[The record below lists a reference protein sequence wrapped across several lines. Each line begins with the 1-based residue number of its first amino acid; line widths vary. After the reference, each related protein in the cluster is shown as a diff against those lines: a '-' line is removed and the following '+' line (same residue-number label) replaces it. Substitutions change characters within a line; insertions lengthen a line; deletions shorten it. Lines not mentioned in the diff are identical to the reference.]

1 MNLNL
6 TKILFV
12 NSIMIGVMMAISSN
26 NWISMWTSMEIGV
39 LSVVPLMTQEKISS
53 DSPIKYFI
61 VQSVSSSIMIT
72 GMMTFMS
79 MINFKIFM
87 TQAMLIKI
95 GASPFHT
102 WILSMIESVEYYVLF
117 ILFTLIKIP
126 GMITLSILNEQLK
139 LWSIMS
145 MIVGAIMVI
154 NQSSIKKMLSYS
166 SIYNLGVMMSSMNEN
181 QIWVTYML
189 MYSLMLLMILM
200 MIKKLKINYLNQ
212 MMINELETMTKI
224 SIWISL
230 LSMAGLPPMMGFTIK
245 MIILEKMI
253 LKTEFMLTTVMLL
266 SSMVMMFMY
275 MRISFL
281 AMTLY
286 STSIKWK
293 MLKKSNIDIKIMI
306 TNLISTPVMITLKSL
321 T

>member
-245 MIILEKMI
+245 MIILEKMV

>member
-6 TKILFV
+6 TKLLFV

-26 NWISMWTSMEIGV
+26 NWISLWISMEIGV

-61 VQSVSSSIMIT
+61 IQSVSSSIMIT
-72 GMMTFMS
+72 GMMTFVS
-79 MINFKIFM
+79 LINFKILL

-95 GASPFHT
+95 GAAPFHT
-102 WILSMIESVEYYVLF
+102 WILSMIESVKYYVLF

-126 GMITLSILNEQLK
+126 GMITLSILNEQLQ
-139 LWSIMS
+139 LWSISS
-145 MIVGAIMVI
+145 MIIGAIMVI

-181 QIWVTYML
+181 QIWITYMIV
-189 MYSLMLLMILM
+189 YSLMLSMILM

-212 MMINELETMTKI
+212 ILVNELETMTKI

-245 MIILEKMI
+245 MIVLEKMI
-253 LKTEFMLTTVMLL
+253 LKTEIMLALILL
-266 SSMVMMFMY
+266 ASSMLMMFMY

-281 AMTLY
+281 AMTLF
-286 STSIKWK
+286 STSTKWK
-293 MLKKSNIDIKIMI
+293 IFKKSNINIKIMI
-306 TNLISTPVMITLKSL
+306 TNLIFTPITITLKSL

>member
-26 NWISMWTSMEIGV
+26 NWISLWTSMEIGV

-61 VQSVSSSIMIT
+61 VQSVSSSIMIM
-72 GMMTFMS
+72 GMMTLLS
-79 MINFKIFM
+79 MINFKILM

-102 WILSMIESVEYYVLF
+102 WILSMIENVEYYVLF

-126 GMITLSILNEQLK
+126 GLLTLSILNEQLK
-139 LWSIMS
+139 FWSILS
-145 MIVGAIMVI
+145 MAIGSIMVI

-181 QIWVTYML
+181 QIWVLYML
-189 MYSLMLLMILM
+189 MYSFMLMLILM

-212 MMINELETMTKI
+212 MIINELETMTKI

-245 MIILEKMI
+245 MVVLEKMI
-253 LKTEFMLTTVMLL
+253 MKTEFLLTSIMLM

-293 MLKKSNIDIKIMI
+293 MFKKSNTDIKIMI
-306 TNLISTPVMITLKSL
+306 INLTSTPIMLTLKSL
-321 T
+321 S